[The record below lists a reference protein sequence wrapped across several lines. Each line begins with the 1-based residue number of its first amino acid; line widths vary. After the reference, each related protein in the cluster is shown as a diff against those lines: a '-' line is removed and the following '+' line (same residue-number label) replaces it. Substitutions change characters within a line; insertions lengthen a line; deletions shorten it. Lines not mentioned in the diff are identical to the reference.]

1 MKALGWVL
9 VVLGA
14 GTYATYASAHH
25 SPVSDRSAIAGVTVL
40 AICVGIVAT
49 GVWLIRRKQTPNG
62 ISGRGRA
69 NRL

>member
-25 SPVSDRSAIAGVTVL
+25 SPVSDQTAITGVVTL
-40 AICVGIVAT
+40 AICVGMVVL
-49 GVWLIRRKQTPNG
+49 GVRLIRRKETPNG
-62 ISGRGRA
+62 TSGRGRA